1 MYTHIHR
8 YHVHSLFTF
17 RLVRVSIFSF
27 STVTL
32 TVSFPSISVSSC
44 GHVLTLLSHF
54 FLSLAFLVCSTDT
67 VTGEAEDNGKDNP
80 FRPDGGLAREA
91 ELIVE
96 LIKAGK
102 PIKATSPTQED
113 IDELQ
118 ALRTASATGHS
129 VHDDD
134 VDFSSNLNSPVDT
147 DHEKSKSHVSSPSK
161 NSSHS
166 PSHASATGD
175 GGKRSSPTLSLKQ
188 RSLNNNN
195 YNSNGK
201 DVSIASPKDSL
212 NADNLDSYALVEKK
226 NSKGHCCSL
235 Q

>member
-1 MYTHIHR
+1 M
-8 YHVHSLFTF
+8 
-17 RLVRVSIFSF
+17 
-27 STVTL
+27 
-32 TVSFPSISVSSC
+32 
-44 GHVLTLLSHF
+44 LTLLPRF
-54 FLSLAFLVCSTDT
+54 FLSLSPTHIYCVPLSLFPACNSTDT
-67 VTGEAEDNGKDNP
+67 VTGDVDSEDNGKDNP

-118 ALRTASATGHS
+118 ALRVSSTTDGQT
-129 VHDDD
+129 VLDDTRY
-134 VDFSSNLNSPVDT
+134 SSNLNSPVD
-147 DHEKSKSHVSSPSK
+147 DGNEKNKSHTCSPSK

-175 GGKRSSPTLSLKQ
+175 LTGGKVSSPTLSMTKG
-188 RSLNNNN
+188 SLNNNN
-195 YNSNGK
+195 NNNNYNTNGK
-201 DVSIASPKDSL
+201 DASLASPKDSV
-212 NADNLDSYALVEKK
+212 NADNLDSYALVDKK
-226 NSKGHCCSL
+226 NSNGRCCSL